1 MADKRTPAHG
11 TLYTV
16 LFAAAVCLVCS
27 VLVTGVR
34 VLLREQQLA
43 NAALDRRRNVL
54 RAAGLAEPGEALDAA
69 TVAERFERVE
79 PLVYDTA
86 DQRLVPDGDA
96 AALARD
102 GAPMRP
108 APPNQAGIQEIP
120 AQLVIYRVQDD
131 DRTLWV
137 LPVWGKGLWSTMRA
151 YLALDGEGG
160 TIRGVAFYEQQETP
174 GLGGEVEDPEWT
186 ATWDG
191 VEAYGPDGEPAVA
204 VVKAKKREPGNPHQI
219 DALSGATMTS
229 RGVEQLVNFWLG
241 EGGYGPWLGRLGSG
255 EDGG

>member
-1 MADKRTPAHG
+1 MADKATPAHG

-16 LFAAAVCLVCS
+16 LFAAGVCLVCS

-34 VLLREQQLA
+34 VALRERQLA
-43 NAALDRRRNVL
+43 NAALDRQRNVL

-69 TVAERFERVE
+69 TVAKRFERVE
-79 PLVYDTA
+79 ALVYDTGA
-86 DQRLVPDGDA
+86 QRLLPETDA
-96 AALARD
+96 AVVARE

-108 APPNQAGIQEIP
+108 VPVNDAGVREIP
-120 AQLVIYRVQDD
+120 ERLVIYRVQGEAG
-131 DRTLWV
+131 TLWV

-151 YLALDGEGG
+151 YLALDGEGD

-174 GLGGEVEDPEWT
+174 GLGGEVENPEWT
-186 ATWDG
+186 ATWEG

-204 VVKAKKREPGNPHQI
+204 VVKPKKRDPGNPHQI

-241 EGGYGPWLGRLGSG
+241 ELGYGPWLKRDGSQ